1 MTDEAKKEISL
12 NFPPKI
18 SLILIFWA
26 GIGLLNGC
34 DLKKE
39 TQFSGKTMG
48 TTYQI
53 KVVTDYFA
61 KVSPLEKK
69 IELCL
74 EGINHSMS
82 TYEKDSEIS
91 RFNSIKDSTRPC
103 QATKDFYAVMKTARK
118 IFKLTS
124 GAWDGTIDPLVNIWG
139 FGRSGTKFEVP
150 TKSEIK
156 SKLSQVGF
164 NQIEFLPNQILKKRE
179 SAITLDLASIAK
191 GYGVDKVS
199 ELLLKNKINN
209 FIVEIGGEVY
219 AVGRRKD
226 GQKWRVGINEPR
238 IDAPVDAV
246 YTTLTIENKGL
257 ATSGDYRNF
266 IEIDGKRYS
275 HIIDSKT
282 GWPVDN
288 GVVSVS
294 VLADTCALA
303 DGLATAILVMGS
315 KKGLA
320 LLDRLDSVEGMIL
333 ITKANGALEEFTSKG
348 FQPKKPQS

>member
-1 MTDEAKKEISL
+1 MTDEVKKEISL
-12 NFPPKI
+12 NFLQKI
-18 SLILIFWA
+18 SLILICWT

-34 DLKKE
+34 SLKKE

-48 TTYQI
+48 TTYHI
-53 KVVTDYFA
+53 KVVTNYFA

-91 RFNSIKDSTRPC
+91 RFNSIKDIARPFHV
-103 QATKDFYAVMKTARK
+103 TKDFYAVMQTARK
-118 IFKLTS
+118 IFKLTA
-124 GAWDGTIDPLVNIWG
+124 GAWDGTVDPLVNLWG
-139 FGRSGTKFEVP
+139 FGRSGTKVKAP
-150 TKSEIK
+150 AKSEIE
-156 SKLSQVGF
+156 SKLSHVGF
-164 NQIEFLPNQILKKRE
+164 NQIEFLPNQNLKKRKL
-179 SAITLDLASIAK
+179 AVTLDLASIAK

-199 ELLLKNKINN
+199 ELLLKNKISN

-219 AVGRRKD
+219 ASGRRKD

-246 YTTLTIENKGL
+246 YTTVALESKGL

-275 HIIDSKT
+275 HIIDPKT

-288 GVVSVS
+288 GVASVS
-294 VLADTCALA
+294 ILADTCVLA
-303 DGLATAILVMGS
+303 DGLATAILVMGA
-315 KKGLA
+315 KKGQA

-333 ITKANGALEEFTSKG
+333 RAKSDGTLEEFRSKG
-348 FQPKKPQS
+348 F